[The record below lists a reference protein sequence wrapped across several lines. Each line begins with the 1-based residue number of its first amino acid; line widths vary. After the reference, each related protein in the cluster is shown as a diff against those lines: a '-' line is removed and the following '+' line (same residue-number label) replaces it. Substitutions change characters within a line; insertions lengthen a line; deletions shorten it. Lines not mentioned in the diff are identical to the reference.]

1 MKGPLPTHPA
11 HWMPLRRTIVKFTR
25 KPSLLSSVW
34 PSFTLYRRRFTLC
47 VDHQP
52 LLKIPA
58 PDSATPVLAAARLQS
73 WSLQLSSYTYDIK
86 FRNSR
91 DIVKADALSRLPLPY
106 SADGSSKDILF
117 QVSDWQLD
125 KLPVSSVNIARET
138 AKDPILSKALSLTR
152 VGWPH
157 EEAWESAF
165 EPYFFRRNELS
176 SERGCVMWGLRV
188 ITQSSL
194 RNRLLHELRYTHR
207 YGKNEG
213 NPSQTFLM
221 AQPRQRYRRHSS

>member
-1 MKGPLPTHPA
+1 MT
-11 HWMPLRRTIVKFTR
+11 TFYIY
-25 KPSLLSSVW
+25 
-34 PSFTLYRRRFTLC
+34 LYGRRFTLFT
-47 VDHQP
+47 VHQP
-52 LLKIPA
+52 LLKILA

-157 EEAWESAF
+157 EGAGESAF
-165 EPYFFRRNELS
+165 KPYFFRRNELS
-176 SERGCVMWGLRV
+176 VKRGCVKWGLRV
-188 ITQSSL
+188 ITLPSFCS
-194 RNRLLHELRYTHR
+194 RLLDELHDTHPGTAR
-207 YGKNEG
+207 MKTIAR
-213 NPSQTFLM
+213 SQFLL